1 MPEVSDSCEMSQSRE
16 HFIPCKAQVIWSGDS
31 HFSSSNKISGFK
43 LHGQP
48 KSKRVYRHRKC
59 IVWHSLA
66 AVDNTEPWPTFFFI
80 SSLHYKRLIVQLC
93 LLRYR
98 VRLCWHCSFSLQ
110 HPAHPMDERP
120 QEPEVSIRAPLPL
133 WLSVFIL
140 LIFLKDRLFLLSSFD
155 GIVLVTQ
162 SHESLPSELESLKA
176 PLQDYSAV
184 RVRLSSFDYIFA
196 CSCAKDGHRSWI
208 KTIGLNK

>member
-1 MPEVSDSCEMSQSRE
+1 MYCVTLLSSCRQHRTLA
-16 HFIPCKAQVIWSGDS
+16 HF
-31 HFSSSNKISGFK
+31 F
-43 LHGQP
+43 L
-48 KSKRVYRHRKC
+48 
-59 IVWHSLA
+59 
-66 AVDNTEPWPTFFFI
+66 I

-110 HPAHPMDERP
+110 RPAHPMDERP

-184 RVRLSSFDYIFA
+184 RVRLSSFDYIFV